1 MSAAFRFFVALACS
15 ILSLPGAF
23 LLFLVTVAATFE
35 SCHVGLSGWA
45 CQRQHLAAAV
55 MSVAAVVAWMAYF
68 SMALSWV
75 AHKPESRVTLNVGT
89 GAVACYFALGVWAV
103 NGGDWQVVLV
113 GGALPVLPAMLLA
126 CYLLWHFRRSGRDET
141 TTTQQ
146 AG

>member
-1 MSAAFRFFVALACS
+1 MSAAFRFFIALACS
-15 ILSLPGAF
+15 VLSLPGAF
-23 LLFLVTVAATFE
+23 LLLLVTVAATFE

-103 NGGDWQVVLV
+103 NGNWQVALA

-126 CYLLWHFRRSGRDET
+126 CYLLWYFRRSGHAATAPER
-141 TTTQQ
+141 Q